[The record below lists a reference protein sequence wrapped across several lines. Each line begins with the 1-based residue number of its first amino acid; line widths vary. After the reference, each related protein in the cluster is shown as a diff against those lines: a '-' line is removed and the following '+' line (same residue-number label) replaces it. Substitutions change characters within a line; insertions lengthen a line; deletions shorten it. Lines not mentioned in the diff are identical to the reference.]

1 MVKEQKNMDSIH
13 ILSNKLY
20 YKNEPIY
27 CRIKQTNYF
36 YTFSIEICFNAYF
49 AIKRK
54 KFYSNLLFTGR
65 KMYFEL
71 KENRPHGTPE
81 NPFSQYH
88 IRDVK
93 RAFQIPVHWH
103 DELEIIYVKRGKL
116 HVTIS
121 GENYI
126 GEPKEA
132 FVVSPG
138 SLHFMGSPTG
148 EVDYYT
154 FLFPLEYISFQTDD
168 LMEKMILSPLK
179 RGRLMIKPQ
188 INDIAEDICERLIE
202 INDYISDLKRRTSK
216 NIKNRESRKDIEAQK
231 SDQLHNITV
240 TNINAQFET
249 KITLIK
255 FIQKM
260 WQNGLILEN
269 DANGTNT
276 TEKEMI
282 TYIRQNYTKEI
293 SLREFGLQF
302 HLSEKY
308 ISRYFKEHFHITLSQ
323 YINHLRLEHA
333 RQLLQESTVPVTEVA
348 LQSGFQNV
356 SYFIRCFKKMYGV
369 SPLKYR
375 KGT

>member
-1 MVKEQKNMDSIH
+1 
-13 ILSNKLY
+13 
-20 YKNEPIY
+20 
-27 CRIKQTNYF
+27 
-36 YTFSIEICFNAYF
+36 
-49 AIKRK
+49 
-54 KFYSNLLFTGR
+54 
-65 KMYFEL
+65 MYFEL

-126 GEPKEA
+126 GNPKEA

-202 INDYISDLKRRTSK
+202 INDQIPELNRKTMENR
-216 NIKNRESRKDIEAQK
+216 KNRDIKEIRKNVENTK
-231 SDQLHNITV
+231 NDQSHNIIV
-240 TNINAQFET
+240 TNINSQFET

-260 WQNGLILEN
+260 WQRGLILEN

-276 TEKEMI
+276 IEKEMI

-293 SLREFGLQF
+293 SLREFGSQF

-333 RQLLQESTVPVTEVA
+333 RQLLQEATVPVTEVA
-348 LQSGFQNV
+348 LQSGYQNV

>member
-1 MVKEQKNMDSIH
+1 
-13 ILSNKLY
+13 
-20 YKNEPIY
+20 
-27 CRIKQTNYF
+27 
-36 YTFSIEICFNAYF
+36 
-49 AIKRK
+49 
-54 KFYSNLLFTGR
+54 
-65 KMYFEL
+65 MYFEL

-88 IRDVK
+88 ISDVNH
-93 RAFQIPVHWH
+93 AFQIPVHWH
-103 DELEIIYVKRGKL
+103 DELEIIYVKHGKL

-126 GEPKEA
+126 GNPKEA

-148 EVDYYT
+148 DVDYYT
-154 FLFPLEYISFQTDD
+154 FLFPVEYISFQTDD
-168 LMEKMILSPLK
+168 IMEKMILSPLK
-179 RGRLMIKPQ
+179 HGRVMIKPQ
-188 INDIAEDICERLIE
+188 INDMAEDICEWLIE
-202 INDYISDLKRRTSK
+202 INTNISYLKKKTSESTEER
-216 NIKNRESRKDIEAQK
+216 KNRENHKYNK
-231 SDQLHNITV
+231 SDDIAVSNINEA
-240 TNINAQFET
+240 NINAQFET
-249 KITLIK
+249 KMTLIK

-269 DANGTNT
+269 AANGTNT

-282 TYIRQNYTKEI
+282 TYIRQNYTREI
-293 SLREFGLQF
+293 SLQEFGMQF

-308 ISRYFKEHFHITLSQ
+308 VSRYFKEHFHITLSQ

-348 LQSGFQNV
+348 LQSGYQNV

>member
-1 MVKEQKNMDSIH
+1 
-13 ILSNKLY
+13 
-20 YKNEPIY
+20 
-27 CRIKQTNYF
+27 
-36 YTFSIEICFNAYF
+36 
-49 AIKRK
+49 
-54 KFYSNLLFTGR
+54 
-65 KMYFEL
+65 MYFEL

-88 IRDVK
+88 ISDVN

-103 DELEIIYVKRGKL
+103 DELEIIYVKHGKL

-126 GEPKEA
+126 GNPKEA

-148 EVDYYT
+148 DVDYYT
-154 FLFPLEYISFQTDD
+154 FLFPVEYISFQTDD
-168 LMEKMILSPLK
+168 IMEKTILSPLK
-179 RGRLMIKPQ
+179 HGGVMIKPQ
-188 INDIAEDICERLIE
+188 INDMAEDVCEWLIE
-202 INDYISDLKRRTSK
+202 INTNISYLKKKTSESTEER
-216 NIKNRESRKDIEAQK
+216 KNRENHKYNK
-231 SDQLHNITV
+231 SDDIAVSNINEA
-240 TNINAQFET
+240 NINAQFET
-249 KITLIK
+249 KMTLLK
-255 FIQKM
+255 FIRKM
-260 WQNGLILEN
+260 WQNGMILEN
-269 DANGTNT
+269 AANGTNT

-282 TYIRQNYTKEI
+282 TYIRQNYTREI
-293 SLREFGLQF
+293 SLQEFGMQF

-308 ISRYFKEHFHITLSQ
+308 VSRYFKEHFHITLSQ

-348 LQSGFQNV
+348 LQSGYQNV

>member
-1 MVKEQKNMDSIH
+1 
-13 ILSNKLY
+13 
-20 YKNEPIY
+20 
-27 CRIKQTNYF
+27 
-36 YTFSIEICFNAYF
+36 
-49 AIKRK
+49 
-54 KFYSNLLFTGR
+54 
-65 KMYFEL
+65 MYFEL

-88 IRDVK
+88 IKDVK

-126 GEPKEA
+126 GNPKEA

-148 EVDYYT
+148 DVDYYT
-154 FLFPLEYISFQTDD
+154 FLFPLEYISFQTED
-168 LMEKMILSPLK
+168 LMEKTIISPLK

-188 INDIAEDICERLIE
+188 INYMAEDICERLIE
-202 INDYISDLKRRTSK
+202 INDRMSDLKKRTSENSK
-216 NIKNRESRKDIEAQK
+216 NIESRKDIEVQK

-249 KITLIK
+249 KITIIK

-260 WQNGLILEN
+260 WQSGLILEN

-293 SLREFGLQF
+293 SLREFGAQF

-348 LQSGFQNV
+348 LQSGYQNV

>member
-1 MVKEQKNMDSIH
+1 
-13 ILSNKLY
+13 
-20 YKNEPIY
+20 
-27 CRIKQTNYF
+27 
-36 YTFSIEICFNAYF
+36 
-49 AIKRK
+49 
-54 KFYSNLLFTGR
+54 
-65 KMYFEL
+65 MYFEL

-88 IRDVK
+88 ISDVK

-103 DELEIIYVKRGKL
+103 DELEIIYVKHGKL

-126 GEPKEA
+126 GNPKEA

-148 EVDYYT
+148 DVDYYT
-154 FLFPLEYISFQTDD
+154 FLFPVEYISFQTDD
-168 LMEKMILSPLK
+168 IMEKTILSPL
-179 RGRLMIKPQ
+179 RHGRLMIKPQ
-188 INDIAEDICERLIE
+188 IMDMAEDICERLIE
-202 INDYISDLKRRTSK
+202 INDRMSGLNRRTSEKSK
-216 NIKNRESRKDIEAQK
+216 NGESRKNIELQK
-231 SDQLHNITV
+231 SDQSQNITLA
-240 TNINAQFET
+240 NINAQFET
-249 KITLIK
+249 KMTLIK

-269 DANGTNT
+269 AANGTNT

-282 TYIRQNYTKEI
+282 TYIRQNYTREI
-293 SLREFGLQF
+293 SLQEFGMQF

-308 ISRYFKEHFHITLSQ
+308 VSRYFKEHFHITLSQ

-348 LQSGFQNV
+348 LQSGYQNV

>member
-1 MVKEQKNMDSIH
+1 
-13 ILSNKLY
+13 
-20 YKNEPIY
+20 
-27 CRIKQTNYF
+27 
-36 YTFSIEICFNAYF
+36 
-49 AIKRK
+49 
-54 KFYSNLLFTGR
+54 
-65 KMYFEL
+65 MYFEL

-88 IRDVK
+88 ISDVK

-103 DELEIIYVKRGKL
+103 DELEIIYVKHGKL

-126 GEPKEA
+126 GNPNEA

-148 EVDYYT
+148 DVDYYT
-154 FLFPLEYISFQTDD
+154 FLFPVEYISFQTDD
-168 LMEKMILSPLK
+168 IMEKTILSPLK
-179 RGRLMIKPQ
+179 HGRVMIKPQ
-188 INDIAEDICERLIE
+188 INDMAEDICERLIE
-202 INDYISDLKRRTSK
+202 INTNISYLKKKTSESTK
-216 NIKNRESRKDIEAQK
+216 ERKNRENHKYNK
-231 SDQLHNITV
+231 SDDIAVSNINEV
-240 TNINAQFET
+240 NINAQFET
-249 KITLIK
+249 KMTLIK

-269 DANGTNT
+269 AANGTNT

-282 TYIRQNYTKEI
+282 TYIRQNYTREI
-293 SLREFGLQF
+293 SLQEFGMQF

-333 RQLLQESTVPVTEVA
+333 RQLLQESTAPVTEVA
-348 LQSGFQNV
+348 LQSGYQNV

>member
-1 MVKEQKNMDSIH
+1 
-13 ILSNKLY
+13 
-20 YKNEPIY
+20 
-27 CRIKQTNYF
+27 
-36 YTFSIEICFNAYF
+36 
-49 AIKRK
+49 
-54 KFYSNLLFTGR
+54 
-65 KMYFEL
+65 MYFEL

-88 IRDVK
+88 ISDVK

-103 DELEIIYVKRGKL
+103 DELEIIYVKHGKL

-126 GEPKEA
+126 GSPKEA

-148 EVDYYT
+148 DVDYYT
-154 FLFPLEYISFQTDD
+154 FLFPVEYISFQTDD
-168 LMEKMILSPLK
+168 IMEKTILFPLK
-179 RGRLMIKPQ
+179 HGRVMIKPQ
-188 INDIAEDICERLIE
+188 INDMAEDICERLIE
-202 INDYISDLKRRTSK
+202 INTNISYLKKKTSESTEER
-216 NIKNRESRKDIEAQK
+216 KNRENHKYNK
-231 SDQLHNITV
+231 SDDIAVSNINEA
-240 TNINAQFET
+240 NINAQFET
-249 KITLIK
+249 KMTLIK

-269 DANGTNT
+269 AANGTNT

-282 TYIRQNYTKEI
+282 TYIRQNYTREI
-293 SLREFGLQF
+293 SLQEFGMQF

-333 RQLLQESTVPVTEVA
+333 RQLLQESAVPVTEVA
-348 LQSGFQNV
+348 LQSGYQNV

>member
-1 MVKEQKNMDSIH
+1 
-13 ILSNKLY
+13 
-20 YKNEPIY
+20 
-27 CRIKQTNYF
+27 
-36 YTFSIEICFNAYF
+36 
-49 AIKRK
+49 
-54 KFYSNLLFTGR
+54 
-65 KMYFEL
+65 MYFEL

-88 IRDVK
+88 ISDVK

-103 DELEIIYVKRGKL
+103 DELEIIYVKHGKL

-126 GEPKEA
+126 GNPKEA

-148 EVDYYT
+148 DVDYYT
-154 FLFPLEYISFQTDD
+154 FLFPVEYISFQTDD
-168 LMEKMILSPLK
+168 IMEKTILSPLK
-179 RGRLMIKPQ
+179 HGRAMIKPQ
-188 INDIAEDICERLIE
+188 INDMAEDICERLIE
-202 INDYISDLKRRTSK
+202 INTNISYLKKKTSESTEER
-216 NIKNRESRKDIEAQK
+216 KNRENHKYNK
-231 SDQLHNITV
+231 SDDIAVSNINEA
-240 TNINAQFET
+240 NINAQFET
-249 KITLIK
+249 KMTLIK

-269 DANGTNT
+269 AANGTNT

-282 TYIRQNYTKEI
+282 TYIRQNYTREI
-293 SLREFGLQF
+293 SLQEFGMQF

-348 LQSGFQNV
+348 LQSGYQNV

>member
-1 MVKEQKNMDSIH
+1 
-13 ILSNKLY
+13 
-20 YKNEPIY
+20 
-27 CRIKQTNYF
+27 
-36 YTFSIEICFNAYF
+36 
-49 AIKRK
+49 
-54 KFYSNLLFTGR
+54 
-65 KMYFEL
+65 MYFEL

-88 IRDVK
+88 ISDVN

-103 DELEIIYVKRGKL
+103 DELEIIYVKHGKL

-126 GEPKEA
+126 GNPKEA

-138 SLHFMGSPTG
+138 SLHFMGSPIG
-148 EVDYYT
+148 DVDYYT
-154 FLFPLEYISFQTDD
+154 FLFPVEYISFQTDD
-168 LMEKMILSPLK
+168 IMEKTILSPLK
-179 RGRLMIKPQ
+179 HGGVMIKPQ
-188 INDIAEDICERLIE
+188 INDMAEDVCERLIE
-202 INDYISDLKRRTSK
+202 INTNISYLKKKTSESTEER
-216 NIKNRESRKDIEAQK
+216 KNRENHKYNK
-231 SDQLHNITV
+231 SDDIAVSNINEA
-240 TNINAQFET
+240 NINAQFET
-249 KITLIK
+249 KMTLLK
-255 FIQKM
+255 FIRKM

-269 DANGTNT
+269 AANGTNT

-282 TYIRQNYTKEI
+282 TYIRQNYTREI
-293 SLREFGLQF
+293 SLQEFGMQF

-308 ISRYFKEHFHITLSQ
+308 VSRYFKEHFHITLSQ

-348 LQSGFQNV
+348 LQSGYQNV

>member
-1 MVKEQKNMDSIH
+1 
-13 ILSNKLY
+13 
-20 YKNEPIY
+20 
-27 CRIKQTNYF
+27 
-36 YTFSIEICFNAYF
+36 
-49 AIKRK
+49 
-54 KFYSNLLFTGR
+54 
-65 KMYFEL
+65 MYFEL

-88 IRDVK
+88 ISDVK

-103 DELEIIYVKRGKL
+103 DELEIIYVKHGKL

-126 GEPKEA
+126 GNPKEA

-148 EVDYYT
+148 DVDYYT
-154 FLFPLEYISFQTDD
+154 FLFPVEYISFQTDD
-168 LMEKMILSPLK
+168 IMGKTILSPLK
-179 RGRLMIKPQ
+179 HGRAMIKPQ
-188 INDIAEDICERLIE
+188 INDMAEDICERLIE
-202 INDYISDLKRRTSK
+202 INTNISYLKKKTSESTEER
-216 NIKNRESRKDIEAQK
+216 KNRENHKYNK
-231 SDQLHNITV
+231 SDDIAVSNINEA
-240 TNINAQFET
+240 NINAQFET
-249 KITLIK
+249 KMTLIK

-269 DANGTNT
+269 AANGTNT

-282 TYIRQNYTKEI
+282 TYIRQNYTREI
-293 SLREFGLQF
+293 SLQEFGMQF

-333 RQLLQESTVPVTEVA
+333 RQLLQESAVPVTEVA
-348 LQSGFQNV
+348 LQSGYQNV

>member
-1 MVKEQKNMDSIH
+1 
-13 ILSNKLY
+13 
-20 YKNEPIY
+20 
-27 CRIKQTNYF
+27 
-36 YTFSIEICFNAYF
+36 
-49 AIKRK
+49 
-54 KFYSNLLFTGR
+54 
-65 KMYFEL
+65 MYFEL

-88 IRDVK
+88 ISDVK

-103 DELEIIYVKRGKL
+103 DELEIIYVKHGKL

-126 GEPKEA
+126 GNPKEA

-148 EVDYYT
+148 DVDYYT
-154 FLFPLEYISFQTDD
+154 FLFPVEYISFQTDD
-168 LMEKMILSPLK
+168 IMEKTILSPLK
-179 RGRLMIKPQ
+179 HGRVMIKPQ
-188 INDIAEDICERLIE
+188 IMDMAADICERLIE
-202 INDYISDLKRRTSK
+202 INTNISYLKKKTSESTEERK
-216 NIKNRESRKDIEAQK
+216 SREIHKYNK
-231 SDQLHNITV
+231 SDDIAVSNINEA
-240 TNINAQFET
+240 NINAQFET
-249 KITLIK
+249 KMTLIK

-269 DANGTNT
+269 AANGTNT

-282 TYIRQNYTKEI
+282 TYIRQNYTREI
-293 SLREFGLQF
+293 SLQEFGMQF

-348 LQSGFQNV
+348 LQSGYQNV

-375 KGT
+375 KGI

>member
-1 MVKEQKNMDSIH
+1 
-13 ILSNKLY
+13 
-20 YKNEPIY
+20 
-27 CRIKQTNYF
+27 
-36 YTFSIEICFNAYF
+36 
-49 AIKRK
+49 
-54 KFYSNLLFTGR
+54 
-65 KMYFEL
+65 MYFEL

-88 IRDVK
+88 IKDVK

-126 GEPKEA
+126 GNPKEA

-148 EVDYYT
+148 DVDYYT
-154 FLFPLEYISFQTDD
+154 FLFPLEYISFQTED

-179 RGRLMIKPQ
+179 RGRIMIKPQ
-188 INDIAEDICERLIE
+188 IMDMATDICERLIE
-202 INDYISDLKRRTSK
+202 INDRMSDLKKRTSE
-216 NIKNRESRKDIEAQK
+216 NSKNRESRKDIEAQK

-260 WQNGLILEN
+260 WQSGLILEN

-276 TEKEMI
+276 IEKEMI

-293 SLREFGLQF
+293 SLREFGSQF

-348 LQSGFQNV
+348 LQSGYQNV

>member
-1 MVKEQKNMDSIH
+1 
-13 ILSNKLY
+13 
-20 YKNEPIY
+20 
-27 CRIKQTNYF
+27 
-36 YTFSIEICFNAYF
+36 
-49 AIKRK
+49 
-54 KFYSNLLFTGR
+54 
-65 KMYFEL
+65 MYFEL

-88 IRDVK
+88 ISDVE

-103 DELEIIYVKRGKL
+103 DELEIIYVKHGKL

-126 GEPKEA
+126 GNPKEA

-148 EVDYYT
+148 DVDYYT
-154 FLFPLEYISFQTDD
+154 FLFPVEYISFQTDD
-168 LMEKMILSPLK
+168 IMEKTILSPLK
-179 RGRLMIKPQ
+179 HGRAMIKPQ
-188 INDIAEDICERLIE
+188 INDMAEDICERLIE
-202 INDYISDLKRRTSK
+202 INTNISYLKKKTSESTEER
-216 NIKNRESRKDIEAQK
+216 KNRENHKYNK
-231 SDQLHNITV
+231 SDDIAVSNINEA
-240 TNINAQFET
+240 NINAQFET
-249 KITLIK
+249 KMTLIK

-269 DANGTNT
+269 AANGTNT

-282 TYIRQNYTKEI
+282 TYIRQNYTREI
-293 SLREFGLQF
+293 SLQEFGMQF

-348 LQSGFQNV
+348 LQSGYQNV

>member
-1 MVKEQKNMDSIH
+1 
-13 ILSNKLY
+13 
-20 YKNEPIY
+20 
-27 CRIKQTNYF
+27 
-36 YTFSIEICFNAYF
+36 
-49 AIKRK
+49 
-54 KFYSNLLFTGR
+54 
-65 KMYFEL
+65 MYFEL

-88 IRDVK
+88 ISDVK

-103 DELEIIYVKRGKL
+103 DELEIIYVKHGKL

-126 GEPKEA
+126 GNPKEA

-138 SLHFMGSPTG
+138 SLHFMGSPIG
-148 EVDYYT
+148 DVDYYT
-154 FLFPLEYISFQTDD
+154 FLFPVEYISFQTDD
-168 LMEKMILSPLK
+168 IMEKTILSPLK
-179 RGRLMIKPQ
+179 HGRVMIKPQ
-188 INDIAEDICERLIE
+188 INDMAEDICERLIE
-202 INDYISDLKRRTSK
+202 INTNISYMKKKTSESTEKR
-216 NIKNRESRKDIEAQK
+216 KNRENHKYNK
-231 SDQLHNITV
+231 SDDIAVSNINEA
-240 TNINAQFET
+240 NINAQFET
-249 KITLIK
+249 KMTLLK
-255 FIQKM
+255 FIRKM

-269 DANGTNT
+269 AANGTNT

-282 TYIRQNYTKEI
+282 TYIRQNYTREI
-293 SLREFGLQF
+293 SLQEFGMQF

-348 LQSGFQNV
+348 LQSGYQNV

>member
-1 MVKEQKNMDSIH
+1 
-13 ILSNKLY
+13 
-20 YKNEPIY
+20 
-27 CRIKQTNYF
+27 
-36 YTFSIEICFNAYF
+36 
-49 AIKRK
+49 
-54 KFYSNLLFTGR
+54 
-65 KMYFEL
+65 MYFEL

-126 GEPKEA
+126 GKPKEA

-168 LMEKMILSPLK
+168 LMEKFILSPLK

-188 INDIAEDICERLIE
+188 INGIAEDICERLIE
-202 INDYISDLKRRTSK
+202 INDHISDLKRRTSK
-216 NIKNRESRKDIEAQK
+216 NIKNRESRKDIEAKK

-293 SLREFGLQF
+293 SLREFGSQF

>member
-1 MVKEQKNMDSIH
+1 
-13 ILSNKLY
+13 
-20 YKNEPIY
+20 
-27 CRIKQTNYF
+27 
-36 YTFSIEICFNAYF
+36 
-49 AIKRK
+49 
-54 KFYSNLLFTGR
+54 
-65 KMYFEL
+65 MYFEL

-88 IRDVK
+88 ISDVK

-103 DELEIIYVKRGKL
+103 DELEIIYVKHGKL

-126 GEPKEA
+126 GNPKEA

-148 EVDYYT
+148 DVDYYT
-154 FLFPLEYISFQTDD
+154 FLFPVEYISFQTDD
-168 LMEKMILSPLK
+168 IMEKTILSPLK
-179 RGRLMIKPQ
+179 HGRVMIKPQ
-188 INDIAEDICERLIE
+188 INDMAEDICERLIE
-202 INDYISDLKRRTSK
+202 INTNISYLKKKTSESTEER
-216 NIKNRESRKDIEAQK
+216 KNRENHKYNK
-231 SDQLHNITV
+231 SDDIAVSNINEA
-240 TNINAQFET
+240 NINAQFET
-249 KITLIK
+249 KMTLIK

-269 DANGTNT
+269 AANGTNT

-282 TYIRQNYTKEI
+282 TYIRQNYTREI
-293 SLREFGLQF
+293 SLQEFGMQF

-333 RQLLQESTVPVTEVA
+333 RQLLQESTAPVTEVA
-348 LQSGFQNV
+348 LQSGYQNV

>member
-1 MVKEQKNMDSIH
+1 
-13 ILSNKLY
+13 
-20 YKNEPIY
+20 
-27 CRIKQTNYF
+27 
-36 YTFSIEICFNAYF
+36 
-49 AIKRK
+49 
-54 KFYSNLLFTGR
+54 
-65 KMYFEL
+65 MYFEL
-71 KENRPHGTPE
+71 KENQPHGTPE

-88 IRDVK
+88 ISDVK

-103 DELEIIYVKRGKL
+103 DELEIIYVKHGKL

-126 GEPKEA
+126 GNPKEA

-148 EVDYYT
+148 DVDYYT
-154 FLFPLEYISFQTDD
+154 FLFPVEYISFQTDD
-168 LMEKMILSPLK
+168 IMEKTILSPLK
-179 RGRLMIKPQ
+179 HGRAMIKPQ
-188 INDIAEDICERLIE
+188 INDMAEDICERLIE
-202 INDYISDLKRRTSK
+202 INTNISYLKKKTSESTEER
-216 NIKNRESRKDIEAQK
+216 KNRENHKYNK
-231 SDQLHNITV
+231 SDDIAVSNTNEA
-240 TNINAQFET
+240 NINAQFET
-249 KITLIK
+249 KMTLIK

-269 DANGTNT
+269 AANGTNT

-282 TYIRQNYTKEI
+282 TYIRQNYTREI
-293 SLREFGLQF
+293 SLQEFGMQF

-348 LQSGFQNV
+348 LQSGYQNV

>member
-1 MVKEQKNMDSIH
+1 
-13 ILSNKLY
+13 
-20 YKNEPIY
+20 
-27 CRIKQTNYF
+27 
-36 YTFSIEICFNAYF
+36 
-49 AIKRK
+49 
-54 KFYSNLLFTGR
+54 
-65 KMYFEL
+65 MYFEL

-88 IRDVK
+88 ISDVK

-103 DELEIIYVKRGKL
+103 DELEIIYVKHGKL

-126 GEPKEA
+126 GNPKEA

-148 EVDYYT
+148 DVDYYT
-154 FLFPLEYISFQTDD
+154 FLFPVEYISFQTDD
-168 LMEKMILSPLK
+168 IMEKTILFPLK
-179 RGRLMIKPQ
+179 HGRVMIKPQ
-188 INDIAEDICERLIE
+188 INDMAEDICERLIE
-202 INDYISDLKRRTSK
+202 INTNISCLKKKTSESTEER
-216 NIKNRESRKDIEAQK
+216 KNRENHKYNK
-231 SDQLHNITV
+231 SDDIAVSNINEA
-240 TNINAQFET
+240 NINAQFET
-249 KITLIK
+249 KMTLIK
-255 FIQKM
+255 FIRKM

-269 DANGTNT
+269 AANGTNT

-282 TYIRQNYTKEI
+282 TYIRQNYAREI
-293 SLREFGLQF
+293 SLQEFGMQF

-308 ISRYFKEHFHITLSQ
+308 VSRYFKEHFHITLSQ

-348 LQSGFQNV
+348 LQSGYQNV

>member
-1 MVKEQKNMDSIH
+1 
-13 ILSNKLY
+13 
-20 YKNEPIY
+20 
-27 CRIKQTNYF
+27 
-36 YTFSIEICFNAYF
+36 
-49 AIKRK
+49 
-54 KFYSNLLFTGR
+54 
-65 KMYFEL
+65 MYFEL

-88 IRDVK
+88 ISDVK

-103 DELEIIYVKRGKL
+103 DELEIIYVKHGKL

-126 GEPKEA
+126 GNPKEA

-148 EVDYYT
+148 DVDYYT
-154 FLFPLEYISFQTDD
+154 FLFPVEYISFQTDD
-168 LMEKMILSPLK
+168 IMEKTILSPLK
-179 RGRLMIKPQ
+179 HGRAMIKPQ
-188 INDIAEDICERLIE
+188 INDMAEDICERLIE
-202 INDYISDLKRRTSK
+202 INTNISYLKKKTSESTEER
-216 NIKNRESRKDIEAQK
+216 KNRENHKYNK
-231 SDQLHNITV
+231 SDDIAVSNTNEA
-240 TNINAQFET
+240 NINAQFET
-249 KITLIK
+249 KMTLIK

-269 DANGTNT
+269 AANGTNT

-282 TYIRQNYTKEI
+282 TYIRQNYTREI
-293 SLREFGLQF
+293 SLQEFGMQF

-348 LQSGFQNV
+348 LQSGYQNV

>member
-1 MVKEQKNMDSIH
+1 
-13 ILSNKLY
+13 
-20 YKNEPIY
+20 
-27 CRIKQTNYF
+27 
-36 YTFSIEICFNAYF
+36 
-49 AIKRK
+49 
-54 KFYSNLLFTGR
+54 
-65 KMYFEL
+65 MYFEL

-88 IRDVK
+88 ISDVK

-103 DELEIIYVKRGKL
+103 DELEIIYVKHGKL

-126 GEPKEA
+126 GNPKEA

-148 EVDYYT
+148 DVDYYT
-154 FLFPLEYISFQTDD
+154 FLFPVEYISFQTDD
-168 LMEKMILSPLK
+168 IMEKTILSPL
-179 RGRLMIKPQ
+179 RHGRFMIKPQ
-188 INDIAEDICERLIE
+188 INDMAEDICERLIE
-202 INDYISDLKRRTSK
+202 INTNISYLKKKTSESTEGRK
-216 NIKNRESRKDIEAQK
+216 SRENHKYNQSDDIAVSNINAE
-231 SDQLHNITV
+231 
-240 TNINAQFET
+240 NINAQFEI

-269 DANGTNT
+269 AANGTNT

-282 TYIRQNYTKEI
+282 TYIRQNYTREI
-293 SLREFGLQF
+293 SLQEFGMQF

-348 LQSGFQNV
+348 LQSGYQNV

>member
-1 MVKEQKNMDSIH
+1 
-13 ILSNKLY
+13 
-20 YKNEPIY
+20 
-27 CRIKQTNYF
+27 
-36 YTFSIEICFNAYF
+36 
-49 AIKRK
+49 
-54 KFYSNLLFTGR
+54 
-65 KMYFEL
+65 MYFEL

-88 IRDVK
+88 IKDVK

-126 GEPKEA
+126 GNPKEA

-148 EVDYYT
+148 DVDYYT
-154 FLFPLEYISFQTDD
+154 FLFPLEYISFQTED

-179 RGRLMIKPQ
+179 RGRIMIKPQ
-188 INDIAEDICERLIE
+188 IMDMATDICERLIE
-202 INDYISDLKRRTSK
+202 INDRMSDLKKRTSE
-216 NIKNRESRKDIEAQK
+216 NSKNRESRKDIEAQK

-260 WQNGLILEN
+260 WQSGLILEN

-276 TEKEMI
+276 IEKEMI

-293 SLREFGLQF
+293 SLREFGSQF

-308 ISRYFKEHFHITLSQ
+308 ISRYFKEHFHITLSK

-348 LQSGFQNV
+348 LQSGYQNV

>member
-1 MVKEQKNMDSIH
+1 
-13 ILSNKLY
+13 
-20 YKNEPIY
+20 
-27 CRIKQTNYF
+27 
-36 YTFSIEICFNAYF
+36 
-49 AIKRK
+49 
-54 KFYSNLLFTGR
+54 
-65 KMYFEL
+65 MYFEL

-88 IRDVK
+88 ISNVK

-103 DELEIIYVKRGKL
+103 DELEIIYVKQGRL

-126 GEPKEA
+126 GNPKDA

-138 SLHFMGSPTG
+138 SLHLMGSPTG
-148 EVDYYT
+148 DADYYT

-168 LMEKMILSPLK
+168 LMEKSILSPLK
-179 RGRLMIKPQ
+179 RGRLMISPQ
-188 INDIAEDICERLIE
+188 INDTAADICERLIE
-202 INDYISDLKRRTSK
+202 INAQISGK
-216 NIKNRESRKDIEAQK
+216 NAENTDAANIE
-231 SDQLHNITV
+231 
-240 TNINAQFET
+240 AQFET

-260 WQNGLILEN
+260 WRNGLILEN
-269 DANGTNT
+269 GTNGTNT

-282 TYIRQNYTKEI
+282 TYIRQNYTREI
-293 SLREFGLQF
+293 SLKEFGAQF

-323 YINHLRLEHA
+323 YVNHLRLEHA
-333 RQLLQESTVPVTEVA
+333 RQLLEESTASVTEVA
-348 LQSGFQNV
+348 MCSGYQNV
-356 SYFIRCFKKMYGV
+356 SYFIRRFKKMYGV

-375 KGT
+375 NFQTLP

>member
-1 MVKEQKNMDSIH
+1 MYTLHGNSRKFTV
-13 ILSNKLY
+13 NKV
-20 YKNEPIY
+20 
-27 CRIKQTNYF
+27 
-36 YTFSIEICFNAYF
+36 
-49 AIKRK
+49 
-54 KFYSNLLFTGR
+54 FTGR

-168 LMEKMILSPLK
+168 LMEKTIISPLK

-188 INDIAEDICERLIE
+188 INGIAEDICEQLIE
-202 INDYISDLKRRTSK
+202 INDLMSGLKRRTSE
-216 NIKNRESRKDIEAQK
+216 NSKNRESRKDIENQK
-231 SDQLHNITV
+231 SDQPHNITV
-240 TNINAQFET
+240 AKINTQFET

-260 WQNGLILEN
+260 WQSGLILEN

-293 SLREFGLQF
+293 SLREFGSQF

>member
-1 MVKEQKNMDSIH
+1 
-13 ILSNKLY
+13 
-20 YKNEPIY
+20 
-27 CRIKQTNYF
+27 
-36 YTFSIEICFNAYF
+36 
-49 AIKRK
+49 
-54 KFYSNLLFTGR
+54 
-65 KMYFEL
+65 MYFEL

-88 IRDVK
+88 ISDVN

-103 DELEIIYVKRGKL
+103 DELEIIYVKHGKL

-126 GEPKEA
+126 GNPKEA

-148 EVDYYT
+148 DVDYYT
-154 FLFPLEYISFQTDD
+154 FLFPVEYISFQTDD
-168 LMEKMILSPLK
+168 IMEKTILSPLK
-179 RGRLMIKPQ
+179 HGRVMIKPQ
-188 INDIAEDICERLIE
+188 INDMAEDICERLIE
-202 INDYISDLKRRTSK
+202 INTNISYLKKKTSESTEER
-216 NIKNRESRKDIEAQK
+216 KNREAVSNINEA
-231 SDQLHNITV
+231 
-240 TNINAQFET
+240 NINAQFET
-249 KITLIK
+249 KMTILK
-255 FIQKM
+255 FIRKM

-269 DANGTNT
+269 AANGTNT

-282 TYIRQNYTKEI
+282 TYIRQNYTREI
-293 SLREFGLQF
+293 SLQEFGMQF

-308 ISRYFKEHFHITLSQ
+308 VSRYFKEHFHITLSQ

-348 LQSGFQNV
+348 LQSGYQNV

>member
-1 MVKEQKNMDSIH
+1 
-13 ILSNKLY
+13 
-20 YKNEPIY
+20 
-27 CRIKQTNYF
+27 
-36 YTFSIEICFNAYF
+36 
-49 AIKRK
+49 
-54 KFYSNLLFTGR
+54 
-65 KMYFEL
+65 MYFEL

-88 IRDVK
+88 ISDVK

-103 DELEIIYVKRGKL
+103 DELEIIYVKHGKL

-126 GEPKEA
+126 GNPKEA

-148 EVDYYT
+148 DVDYYT
-154 FLFPLEYISFQTDD
+154 FLFPVEYISFQTDD
-168 LMEKMILSPLK
+168 IMEKTILSLL
-179 RGRLMIKPQ
+179 RHGRVMIKPQ
-188 INDIAEDICERLIE
+188 INDMAEDICERLIE
-202 INDYISDLKRRTSK
+202 INTNISYLKKKTSESTEER
-216 NIKNRESRKDIEAQK
+216 KNRENHKYNK
-231 SDQLHNITV
+231 SDDIAVSNINEA
-240 TNINAQFET
+240 NINAQFET
-249 KITLIK
+249 KMTLIK

-269 DANGTNT
+269 AANGTNT

-282 TYIRQNYTKEI
+282 TYIRQNYTREI
-293 SLREFGLQF
+293 SLQEFGMQF

-323 YINHLRLEHA
+323 YINHLRLKHA
-333 RQLLQESTVPVTEVA
+333 RQLLQESAVPVTEVA
-348 LQSGFQNV
+348 LQSGYQNV